1 MFKKLGLMIGLLFLI
16 GCTAEP
22 QKPNIV
28 FVVLDTVRSDATGVN
43 TPALNRLAAK
53 SARFN
58 NAFSAAPWTVPSH
71 GSMFTGM
78 LPSNHGCT
86 FAHPK
91 LSPLKT
97 TIASLLSENAYKTV
111 AFYSNPWLGDRA
123 TGLLRGFSEKHESPV
138 GGLGRMISKN
148 GDQGGRETISSIS
161 SWLNLNN
168 EEPYFLFVNF
178 LEAHLPFDPPAD
190 YRKKLLSDLP
200 ADDIVSIGWG
210 HEFNAGL
217 HDPDEVDWSRINRLY
232 KGDVNHADRLLSALL
247 KELGDL
253 ENTIVIVTSDHGENI
268 GDHDL
273 MEHQFSVDETLISV
287 PLILYAPEYL
297 ETGIYDQP
305 VMTTDIFATVL
316 ELAGVEYDLPVH
328 SKSLLHPEENGLNRP
343 LVAEYTGPSPG
354 LQDLIIGL
362 NPDRETEDLFE
373 YRRTVRSGNL
383 RLTVVGETAKLYNMD
398 IDPGQKTDIA
408 EGNESTVELLIE
420 MLANPADSKWLE
432 YDADVELDP
441 ETRRQLESLGYVR

>member
-1 MFKKLGLMIGLLFLI
+1 LDSWLWLVAMENLKNRILF
-16 GCTAEP
+16 
-22 QKPNIV
+22 
-28 FVVLDTVRSDATGVN
+28 FVVLDTVRSDAAGVN
-43 TPALNRLAAK
+43 TPALNKLAAN
-53 SARFN
+53 SAKFN

-91 LSPLKT
+91 LSPLKP
-97 TIASLLSENAYKTV
+97 TIASLLSENDYKTV
-111 AFYSNPWLGDRA
+111 AFYSNPWLSDGA
-123 TGLLRGFSEKHESPV
+123 TGLLRGFSEKHESHV
-138 GGLGRMISKN
+138 GGLGKMTSKYN
-148 GDQGGRETISSIS
+148 DQGGRETMSNIS
-161 SWLNLNN
+161 SWLNSNN

-200 ADDIVSIGWG
+200 EDDVVSINWA

-217 HDPDEVDWSRINRLY
+217 YDSDKVDWSRIDRLY
-232 KGDVNHADRLLSALL
+232 KGDVNHADRLLAALL

-253 ENTIVIVTSDHGENI
+253 ENTIVIVTADHGENI

-287 PLILYAPEYL
+287 PLVLYAPENL
-297 ETGIYDQP
+297 GTGVYDQP

-316 ELAGVEYDLPVH
+316 ELAGVEYNQPAH
-328 SKSLLHPEENGLNRP
+328 SKSLLHPEKNSFTRP

-354 LQDLIIGL
+354 LRDLIIGL
-362 NPDRETEDLFE
+362 NPDCETDDLFSH
-373 YRRTVRSGNL
+373 RRTVRSGNL
-383 RLTVVGETAKLYNMD
+383 RLTVAGETVKLHNMD

-408 EGNESTVELLIE
+408 ESNESTVELLIE
-420 MLANPADSKWLE
+420 MLSNPADSKWLE